1 MAQDLCLQ
9 NCVMETGF
17 LPLAQ
22 AWVNKSKRP
31 TTLFDAILQD
41 CKSINKE
48 SANAKVLFVKKQVS
62 PPAVACRPLRV
73 FSPSPMIS
81 IVSQSSKCLQVDSS
95 LASDKALEL
104 DAALGSCSVQYR
116 EIQGQESQKFL
127 SYFRPCLIPIEGVF
141 TSKQGNLNGEYHVSL
156 YTCKGDYVVYV
167 KEQGPLKGFQLP
179 QELVTPSTLIQ
190 NLLTWMAPLPA
201 QCFHLCQYS
210 DFYPSKA
217 NSSFPFSTLFPPVSS
232 S

>member
-1 MAQDLCLQ
+1 MNIVFKLL
-9 NCVMETGF
+9 
-17 LPLAQ
+17 
-22 AWVNKSKRP
+22 W
-31 TTLFDAILQD
+31 ILK
-41 CKSINKE
+41 CWLWLN
-48 SANAKVLFVKKQVS
+48 
-62 PPAVACRPLRV
+62 R
-73 FSPSPMIS
+73 MIS

-167 KEQGPLKGFQLP
+167 KEVSCFSSLIINCFCCLIVWISSPTIPLDEKFRYGL
-179 QELVTPSTLIQ
+179 ELIVSPLST
-190 NLLTWMAPLPA
+190 
-201 QCFHLCQYS
+201 
-210 DFYPSKA
+210 
-217 NSSFPFSTLFPPVSS
+217 
-232 S
+232 